1 LALYAIKDGV
11 SLFDQNT
18 MNSFLGL
25 QDFKLIYE
33 GTAIDSKTGAGVTEN
48 NVHEYSFAIRITATG
63 VTSIS
68 RIELELA
75 ADGTGQDVTLTL
87 KDTDFNPD
95 GSNEGTTLATVTVP
109 LEHVP
114 AAAAYFSAAINAAS
128 GFSAGDNLW
137 LIVSKVG
144 DSTNHF
150 HLISEASQDAAHP
163 CYRRSGSSGAW
174 TANNAIHFKAYS
186 GNTGDLIHSINGTNG
201 ITTIAYNGEDISKVY
216 RYLPPSD
223 GAAGGIRDVI
233 ALTYDG
239 DYLTTGVVT

>member
-1 LALYAIKDGV
+1 MALYAIKDGV

-18 MNSFLGL
+18 MNSFLSL

-63 VTSIS
+63 VTSMA

-75 ADGTGQDVTLTL
+75 ADGAGQDVTLTL
-87 KDTDFNPD
+87 KDSDFNPN

-109 LEHVP
+109 REHVP
-114 AAAAYFSAAINAAS
+114 DTAAYFSAAINAAS
-128 GFSAGDNLW
+128 GITAGENLW

-150 HLISEASQDAAHP
+150 HLVGEASQDAAHP

-186 GNTGDLIHSINGTNG
+186 GNSGDLIHSVSGIHG
-201 ITTIAYNGEDISKVY
+201 ITTIEYDGEDISKVY

-223 GAAGGIRDVI
+223 GPAGGIRDVI
-233 ALTYDG
+233 TLTYDA
-239 DYLTTGVVT
+239 DYLTDGVVT